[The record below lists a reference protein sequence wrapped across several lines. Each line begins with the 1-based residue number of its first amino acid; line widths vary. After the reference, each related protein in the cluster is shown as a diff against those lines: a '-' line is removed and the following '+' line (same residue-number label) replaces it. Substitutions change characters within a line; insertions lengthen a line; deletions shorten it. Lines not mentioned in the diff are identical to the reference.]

1 MQGVITVT
9 RWILA
14 ICLLIGGIL
23 HIDIFSIIYVLLFL
37 TIPWAFIRP
46 TATRLRF
53 FFILALI
60 ACITSGVFLLII
72 GSLHIFSVTS
82 KGKYIF
88 RMQCSLNMR
97 ILQHFGFILWTHTAN
112 KVLFVSSR
120 IVDVMIFCS
129 SLIILISSNG
139 AANQENH
146 RNKSSKFENTTVQTR
161 LSNHFQSVPLRI
173 RPIFIYFRSLL
184 LLSIIHSCGCLVP
197 SILSAFYF
205 FICLGLA
212 LWWALGKHFARAYL
226 WIIRSLQIYSLVHL
240 LSVYV
245 FQLPFVEQY
254 LLETNMHLVRLF
266 GLRFLYKRSCF
277 THKNDVK
284 HNWIVYLHP
293 FIILILYW
301 ISIYEYYRTRNYQQR
316 LKAFLM
322 ESSLT
327 QNNSQM
333 TSIEI
338 STETRQSDRFHF
350 HTITDLFWLAPSK
363 AILNET
369 KLNHSD
375 ENLFYKTNSL
385 LIALLSYI
393 LSKAYILSVISMLL
407 WSITYHSY
415 LTLVYLILAC
425 FLWLLPNTKYWC
437 HFFSIFFCIYAYILL
452 IINYVDVLNIIPE
465 EFLWR
470 IQDIEFLHVN
480 DENSNYASISIYIKC
495 TMKFIYTLLLL
506 LPLRQKTKERSQ
518 NIKNVSTSS
527 INLFEH
533 IELIPPVR
541 YVYKSPINQPISRLN
556 QIFICIKSQ
565 WSSIHYEIYYIF
577 YMGYARIWLF
587 NLFFHWSRLF
597 IMILVFILSSCTDS
611 LPVIYRIVYMGFF
624 LQYYLCYSI
633 NSSNLP
639 HMHVNDAKH
648 LIAPLQWFGLWTKST
663 TNITVIQLITPY
675 LCVILGVAVLQL
687 VRRHKSL
694 SLSDLLHSTQIC
706 LFPNVN
712 IQSMNDSTWNT
723 IKYLC
728 NYGSYRFGLELT
740 FFASLCLIIIRMDAI
755 ALIHAILLLVCILLS
770 RQYVRRFWKLYR
782 IYASASAVWLY
793 FNALGFPP
801 ILCLNSIADY
811 SISTWFHTQIWSQ
824 IKAYLYLSADFEWRP
839 LSEHLFFDLSLLVIL
854 AIQENNFKLEHQ
866 QTSVNEMGSNEDGK
880 STSYHSNIIHDVIT
894 NIKLSWGN
902 RFASYFY
909 CYFYWFII
917 AYLYIIAT
925 YQQSLFY
932 LLILFNC
939 FFLFWHGQT
948 FLQRSFNQQNSF
960 LRLLILSLLSLF
972 LSHLFMQPL
981 SCIVMYYAS
990 IEYRC
995 FLIHYFHVPCSI
1007 KLFRQFYT
1015 DDCRIKIS
1023 STNIREEQNENQ
1035 YRPRYCKEYFH
1046 NDSMAIVYTQNAF
1059 YCQSEYNRL
1068 IFDAIGFLL
1077 VLFFIRLLHSYS
1089 FFYVRLELQVQ
1100 AELSQMGASLLS
1112 QLNWLKLIEY
1122 QQKTAD
1128 ELENIKA
1135 RVAQIRHRRTMQK
1148 READIDEPIYH
1159 HHAILSGDYYMFDT
1173 PESTTSLIQTDYHLI
1188 QSQNLISLLDVFDWK
1203 TPDYLNSDQLL
1214 ARSSRIHDKT
1224 KEREDDVVDN
1234 GTLRQFWNASNIEL
1248 NKRKVSKQE
1257 THNPSVSNTE
1267 NIPHRIDLS
1276 SIMMFF
1282 QLKQNSDKIR
1292 RALDT
1297 MNSRLI
1303 IYIGQQIRTLLIIT
1317 QVISDAKLYLKYPNE
1332 SARIITS
1339 TVPESINDCIIK
1351 ACQRSQSN
1359 HRQNNNQEMS
1369 SYSFTTKLSSSN
1381 LLSSRLGTSLDTNRK
1396 TKLIDAYTS
1405 VNMASHP
1412 TNSYSS
1418 AATQIDK
1425 NKTKMSNQKNPI
1437 FDQTPLI
1444 IDKDLENF
1452 KNNRHHIGS
1461 RTILLTFIM
1470 SKFDYLT
1477 YLTLIINFLASG
1489 AAVIWLPL
1497 LASIYFWAIL
1507 TFPYPSRKF
1516 WHFVA
1521 FSSIVILVIQYN
1533 IIFISPLSKNLY
1545 IHHSLIGRLN
1555 IIANVLLL
1563 IVLSFHRIVLHQ
1575 LGLWDNY
1582 RPTTRDSLIN
1592 QQTSIPSNTKLVRN
1606 EIIQEIYA
1614 MFKNNDGKR
1623 DEIIE
1628 NANSN
1633 ALEKEI
1639 SNTKQTVQVTS
1650 IATPLEIIDKIES
1663 KTYLSEEQSRNDS
1676 DEQSSFSTG
1685 DYIEKLKYLIQA
1697 VKNFYSFAIACPIVP
1712 KVDYYSSMFLCD
1724 FIVIFLI
1731 IAGHQRF
1738 SNSDSVQDN
1747 IIYRYIQ
1754 GSSSIDIT
1762 PILMLLIQ
1770 FLLIIVDRI
1779 IYLKKHVHTKFYFL
1793 CFQFVVLHLWLVII
1807 YPIWFQRA
1815 MPMNW
1820 AAVSIYIFKSF
1831 YFMLSSLQIRNG
1843 YPTRILGN
1851 FLTTRYSIL
1860 RLLCYKLYCIIPFL
1874 YEMRVLMDWMF
1885 TPTSL
1890 SLTYY
1895 FMMEEIA
1902 RNAWTQKCWRI
1913 TYGRSPTKRAKNR
1926 GRCERYCIGGW
1937 ILFAIIV
1944 VLWFPLVFFSVS
1956 TSLADPIS
1964 IDHCEI
1970 KVRLSNYK
1978 ELYQLMTNNVREP
1991 TTDEFSTDIRPL
2003 ITNASFASNPR
2014 EFEQADIACIHLLG
2028 HIGRQWTISFSALH
2042 QLKEELKNYMNNSRS
2057 TILQIYFDYSF
2068 IRNGQTSEQ
2077 DILPTGYISTLS
2089 ETHQVPLTKENAM
2102 LLLRMLTSENQKQT
2116 TIIISKLMPKFIHLL
2131 PDMIDKNSPFYPQD
2145 VRLIL
2150 RREKQLLWWDISEVV
2165 TNDWKN
2171 KCSFDSQ
2178 ALNLITVSERAGAQ
2192 SKSFNLISKL
2202 LIGNNAKLTL
2212 IGVYAGLVYVLWLT
2226 CFRKTL
2232 FSDIQLIMYH
2242 EWPFADRVEKLCEEV
2257 YLVRELGELQLEE
2270 ELFAQLIFLH
2280 RSPETLIRFTRPK
2293 SISKK
2298 QEQCQNQHLHQN

>member
-1 MQGVITVT
+1 MKRILYLLVVFHL
-9 RWILA
+9 ILA
-14 ICLLIGGIL
+14 AESVRHRRQYVGYGPPQQYASQHGLYGPGGQGWMNNNLNNRFPNQPGYNWNNNFNWNHGHRRPEWYYNAANIKQSPIVCLL
-23 HIDIFSIIYVLLFL
+23 
-37 TIPWAFIRP
+37 
-46 TATRLRF
+46 
-53 FFILALI
+53 
-60 ACITSGVFLLII
+60 
-72 GSLHIFSVTS
+72 
-82 KGKYIF
+82 
-88 RMQCSLNMR
+88 
-97 ILQHFGFILWTHTAN
+97 
-112 KVLFVSSR
+112 
-120 IVDVMIFCS
+120 FCS

-633 NSSNLP
+633 SKKLWNIYLFPFYLTLVIYSIIVLFTMYIYQFDDLKIIKSSICLTYIRCESLLLSLGIRHVDNNGLIRGLFTPTIFIICIVIHINFFHRHKSLNSSINMEEISSIKIFHLILWSNNRFKRVRNMLWCLCELYIYKILLLMICFFLSKQTNICVTNFILVFIFVISLFSSILQSLALGIYALVSTINILMIMIIRSELFSSLGYINNVCLPSSSNSSNLP

-1815 MPMNW
+1815 MP
-1820 AAVSIYIFKSF
+1820 
-1831 YFMLSSLQIRNG
+1831 
-1843 YPTRILGN
+1843 
-1851 FLTTRYSIL
+1851 
-1860 RLLCYKLYCIIPFL
+1860 
-1874 YEMRVLMDWMF
+1874 
-1885 TPTSL
+1885 
-1890 SLTYY
+1890 
-1895 FMMEEIA
+1895 
-1902 RNAWTQKCWRI
+1902 
-1913 TYGRSPTKRAKNR
+1913 
-1926 GRCERYCIGGW
+1926 
-1937 ILFAIIV
+1937 
-1944 VLWFPLVFFSVS
+1944 
-1956 TSLADPIS
+1956 
-1964 IDHCEI
+1964 
-1970 KVRLSNYK
+1970 
-1978 ELYQLMTNNVREP
+1978 
-1991 TTDEFSTDIRPL
+1991 
-2003 ITNASFASNPR
+2003 
-2014 EFEQADIACIHLLG
+2014 
-2028 HIGRQWTISFSALH
+2028 
-2042 QLKEELKNYMNNSRS
+2042 
-2057 TILQIYFDYSF
+2057 
-2068 IRNGQTSEQ
+2068 
-2077 DILPTGYISTLS
+2077 
-2089 ETHQVPLTKENAM
+2089 
-2102 LLLRMLTSENQKQT
+2102 
-2116 TIIISKLMPKFIHLL
+2116 
-2131 PDMIDKNSPFYPQD
+2131 
-2145 VRLIL
+2145 
-2150 RREKQLLWWDISEVV
+2150 
-2165 TNDWKN
+2165 
-2171 KCSFDSQ
+2171 
-2178 ALNLITVSERAGAQ
+2178 
-2192 SKSFNLISKL
+2192 
-2202 LIGNNAKLTL
+2202 
-2212 IGVYAGLVYVLWLT
+2212 
-2226 CFRKTL
+2226 
-2232 FSDIQLIMYH
+2232 
-2242 EWPFADRVEKLCEEV
+2242 
-2257 YLVRELGELQLEE
+2257 
-2270 ELFAQLIFLH
+2270 
-2280 RSPETLIRFTRPK
+2280 
-2293 SISKK
+2293 
-2298 QEQCQNQHLHQN
+2298 